1 MSFSCISFLRCRP
14 FMALMT
20 RRLLWPLKAIHLTRQ
35 KKYELLK
42 EHQNGLLPGGFHGD
56 ILTISWK
63 DVVAES
69 SYKELVTFK
78 ELKKKGFQVIFSW
91 TLLGGIMLHSVFK
104 RMTTKKGGNKGKDW
118 DPLAASLHCV
128 CPSTTVVIESYVYK
142 CM

>member
-1 MSFSCISFLRCRP
+1 MSLSCISFLRCRP

-20 RRLLWPLKAIHLTRQ
+20 RRLLWPLKATHLTIQ

-42 EHQNGLLPGGFHGD
+42 EYLNGLLPGGFHGD

-78 ELKKKGFQVIFSW
+78 QLKKKDFKVIFSW
-91 TLLGGIMLHSVFK
+91 TLFCGIMLREWRPEKVEIRVRPEILRPYHCIVFV
-104 RMTTKKGGNKGKDW
+104 
-118 DPLAASLHCV
+118 LLLQ
-128 CPSTTVVIESYVYK
+128 
-142 CM
+142 